1 VKRSLRAL
9 DVYAIATGA
18 MIGSGFF
25 LLPGIAFQHAGPAV
39 VLSYL
44 LAAVLIVPTVFSNAE
59 LSTAMPRS
67 GGTYFFVS
75 RTMGSMAGVIDGL
88 GGWLGMA
95 AKSAFSLAGIGWY
108 VLAAFGRGE
117 EAQMIARV
125 TGVSVALLLA
135 VVNVLGAKEAGL
147 LQRALVAFLLLICA
161 WFVLHGS
168 TAVDA
173 AMFTPLFPHGT
184 EAVLAT
190 AGLVFVS
197 YAGFTKVASVSE
209 EVADPNRSIP
219 RGMLL
224 ALATSALI
232 YVLGVLITVG
242 LVPAGQLAGSRIPL
256 VAAARVFAGP
266 VGAWAVVIAG
276 VLAFVTTANAGI
288 LSCSRHLQ
296 GMGRDMVVPPAFA
309 AVSRRGVPLAGVAVS
324 TALMIAAVLLLDVEK
339 IAKLASTFVLLDF
352 ALVNLAVVVMRE
364 SRVRSY
370 DPGFRSP
377 LYPWAQVIGALS
389 SLLMIE
395 MMGWWAIGPALA
407 LLAAGLV
414 WYAAYARGK
423 AEHAAA
429 VMHVLERIAVEVL
442 SRDSAGPALDRELRE
457 IMKERGLRPED
468 PFAEAIGRARVIDL
482 PETAEWEELMKE
494 AVAHF
499 SERYPEKADAIRR
512 GLYDASKKGDTPA
525 AEGIALP
532 HVLLEGARQYEVL
545 MARARSPL
553 HFPGVAQGVRA
564 VFVLLGCKENPQ
576 QHLRMLASVARRAEE
591 QDFLQ
596 RWMKAEDEEHLKR
609 IMLGLPGH

>member
-1 VKRSLRAL
+1 MKQTLRTV
-9 DVYAIATGA
+9 DVFAIATGA

-25 LLPGIAFQHAGPAV
+25 LLPGIAFQRAGPAV
-39 VLSYL
+39 VRSYL
-44 LAAVLIVPTVFSNAE
+44 LAAVLIVPTLLSKAE
-59 LSTAMPRS
+59 LCTAMPRS

-75 RTMGSMAGVIDGL
+75 RTMGSIAGVVDGL
-88 GGWLGMA
+88 GAWLGMA

-108 VLAAFGRGE
+108 ALAAFGRGE
-117 EAQMIARV
+117 EAEVFVKI

-135 VVNVLGAKEAGL
+135 VVNVLGAKEAGF
-147 LQRALVAFLLLICA
+147 LQRALVAFLVLICV
-161 WFVLHGS
+161 WFALHGW
-168 TAVDA
+168 TAVEA
-173 AMFTPLFPHGT
+173 AKFAPFAAQGT

-197 YAGFTKVASVSE
+197 YAGLTKVASVSE
-209 EVADPNRSIP
+209 EVADPERSIP

-224 ALATSALI
+224 ALGTAALI
-232 YVLGVLITVG
+232 YVLGVTVTVG
-242 LVPAGQLAGSRIPL
+242 VVPAETLAGSRIPL

-266 VGAWAVVIAG
+266 VGAWAVVIGG

-288 LSCSRHLQ
+288 LSCSRYLQ
-296 GMGRDMVVPPAFA
+296 GMGRDQVIPPFFA
-309 AVSRRGVPLAGVAVS
+309 SLSRRGIPLTGVAVS
-324 TALMIAAVLLLDVEK
+324 TALMIAAVLFLDVEK

-377 LYPWAQVIGALS
+377 LYPWTQVVGALA

-395 MMGWWAIGPALA
+395 LMGWWAIGPALG
-407 LLAAGLV
+407 LVGAGLV

-429 VMHVLERIAVEVL
+429 IMRVLERIATQVL

-457 IMKERGLRPED
+457 IMKEKGLRPED
-468 PFAEAIGRARVIDL
+468 PFAEAIGRAKVIDL
-482 PETAEWEELMKE
+482 PETAEWDELMRE

-499 SERYPEKADAIRR
+499 SERYPREADAIRR

-532 HVLLEGARQYEVL
+532 HVLLEGERQYEVL
-545 MARARSPL
+545 MARAKSPL

-564 VFVLLGCKENPQ
+564 VFVLLGSKEDPQ
-576 QHLRMLASVARRAEE
+576 QHLRMLATVARRAEE

-596 RWMKAEDEEHLKR
+596 RWTKAADEEHLKR